1 MVCSHRGIQAL
12 SCLTLLTEL
21 DTGGHVLMVDIMKEM
36 KQPTDFHKSVW
47 LSQLF
52 MCFNYAVVGY
62 PAMLCLI

>member
-1 MVCSHRGIQAL
+1 
-12 SCLTLLTEL
+12 
-21 DTGGHVLMVDIMKEM
+21 MVDIMKEM

-62 PAMLCLI
+62 PAMLYLIGLQHD